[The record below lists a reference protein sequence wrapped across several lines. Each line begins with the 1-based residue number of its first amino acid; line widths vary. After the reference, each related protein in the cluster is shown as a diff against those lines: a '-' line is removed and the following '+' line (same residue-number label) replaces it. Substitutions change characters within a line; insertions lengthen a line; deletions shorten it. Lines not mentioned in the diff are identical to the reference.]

1 MTYIEFF
8 LLLGGVGL
16 FLQGMTIMS
25 SGLQNAAGEN
35 LQGILE
41 GATKSK
47 LRAVLVGILITI
59 CIQSSSA
66 TDVMVIGFVNSG
78 FMTLYQAIGVI
89 MGANIGTTITAQ
101 ITAFSLGDYAPLI
114 LFIGAV
120 LSIFMKKRFIKSV
133 GQVIMGFGMLF
144 EGITLMKQAIAP
156 LAQMPEF
163 AALLTSL
170 TNPILLVLFGVAFTA
185 LLQSSSSSIV
195 IFQSFASIGLLPYVS
210 VVYLA
215 IGAAIGS
222 VTPNLLASLTTN
234 RDGKRSALLNLVFN
248 LFRAALLMILI
259 TLIPQILTF
268 IQSLS
273 PGDVAR
279 QVANTH
285 TLFAITAVIVILP
298 FTDLIVKLVYKI
310 LPQLE
315 EEILAKEDKK
325 LLYMDSAETVPPVLA
340 LKQSKAELVRL
351 GEISLANLERAVQ
364 YFFNDGSEKDAEVVR
379 KIEKTIDWIDHHIVD
394 KLVQIGTRTDIVMNE
409 SQADQIHRFTLISAD
424 IERIGDYAENIVEY
438 AEQLKSS
445 KAELSEQGR
454 YELAMLADFVVQEV
468 TLCLE
473 VFKTNDFDGLEQAN
487 EAEEAVDKQKEKML
501 ADHVKRMMKSACDP
515 TAGVVFTDMAND
527 LEKCSDHALK
537 VAYALS
543 SYHSEEE
550 FYKAQNHE

>member
-1 MTYIEFF
+1 MTHIEFF

-47 LRAVLVGILITI
+47 IRAVLVGILITI

-120 LSIFMKKRFIKSV
+120 LSIFMKKQFIKSV

-144 EGITLMKQAIAP
+144 QGITLMKQAIAP

-170 TNPILLVLFGVAFTA
+170 TNPFLLVLFGIAFTA

-195 IFQSFASIGLLPYVS
+195 IFQSFAAIGLLPYRS

-215 IGAAIGS
+215 IGAAVGS

-234 RDGKRSALLNLVFN
+234 RDGKRSALLNLCFN
-248 LFRAALLMILI
+248 LFRAALLM
-259 TLIPQILTF
+259 TLIFVVPQILDF

-273 PGDVAR
+273 PSDVAR

-285 TLFAITAVIVILP
+285 TLFAIIAVVVILP
-298 FTDLIVKLVYKI
+298 FSDLIVKLTYKI

-315 EEILAKEDKK
+315 EEIMAKEDKK
-325 LLYMDSAETVPPVLA
+325 LLYMEAAETVPPVLA

-351 GEISLANLERAVQ
+351 GEISLSNLERAVQ
-364 YFFNDGSEKDAEVVR
+364 YFFNPEADKEGEVVN
-379 KIEKTIDWIDHHIVD
+379 KIEKTIDWLDAHIVD
-394 KLVQIGTRTDIVMNE
+394 KLVQIGTRTDIVMTE
-409 SQADQIHRFTLISAD
+409 HQADQIHRFTLISAD
-424 IERIGDYAENIVEY
+424 IERIGDYAQNIVEY
-438 AEQLKSS
+438 ADTLRNS
-445 KAELSEQGR
+445 KVELSDQGR
-454 YELAMLADFVVQEV
+454 HDLMMLADFVVQEV

-473 VFKTNDFDGLEQAN
+473 VFKTNDFEGLKQAN
-487 EAEEAVDKQKEKML
+487 EAEDAVDAQKLKL
-501 ADHVKRMMKSACDP
+501 LDDHVKRMMKNECNP
-515 TAGVVFTDMAND
+515 LAGIVVTDMAND
-527 LEKCSDHALK
+527 LEKCADHALQ

-543 SYHSEEE
+543 AYHDEDE
-550 FYKAQNHE
+550 FYRSQR

>member
-1 MTYIEFF
+1 MTYIQFF

-120 LSIFMKKRFIKSV
+120 LSIFMKKRVIKSV

-163 AALLTSL
+163 AALLSSL
-170 TNPILLVLFGVAFTA
+170 TNPFLLVLFGLAFTA

-195 IFQSFASIGLLPYVS
+195 IFQSFASIGLLPYES

-248 LFRAALLMILI
+248 LFRAALLM
-259 TLIPQILTF
+259 TLIFIFPQILEF
-268 IQSLS
+268 IKSLS

-285 TLFAITAVIVILP
+285 TLFAITAVVVILP
-298 FTDLIVKLVYKI
+298 FTDFIVKLVYKL

-351 GEISLANLERAVQ
+351 GEIALANLERAVR
-364 YFFNDGSEKDAEVVR
+364 YFFNEGTEKDADVVR
-379 KIEKTIDWIDHHIVD
+379 KIEKTIDWIDAHIVD
-394 KLVQIGTRTDIVMNE
+394 KLVQIGTRSDIVMSE
-409 SQADQIHRFTLISAD
+409 GQAQQIQRFTLISAD

-473 VFKTNDFDGLEQAN
+473 VFKTNDFEGLAQAN
-487 EAEEAVDKQKEKML
+487 EAEESVDKQKEKML
-501 ADHVKRMMKSACDP
+501 ADHVKRMMKNQCHP

-527 LEKCSDHALK
+527 LERCSDHALQ

-543 SYHSEEE
+543 NFHGEEE
-550 FYKAQNHE
+550 FYKAQNQ